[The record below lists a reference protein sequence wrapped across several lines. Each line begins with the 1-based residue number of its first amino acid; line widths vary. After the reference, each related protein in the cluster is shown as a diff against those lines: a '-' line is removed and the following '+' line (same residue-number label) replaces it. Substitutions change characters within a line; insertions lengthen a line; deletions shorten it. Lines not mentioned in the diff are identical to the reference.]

1 MYKIDRDQNEIQPLT
16 VKTFAEL
23 QFKERQ
29 HLQEWIAKY
38 PNCLGEELL
47 ILQKEFAG
55 FSDTN
60 ERLDLLALDKTGHLV
75 IIENKLDDTGKDVVW
90 QALKYASYCSTLTK
104 ENVRSIYQD
113 YLSKSEQ
120 NTVAEDRLVEFLGC
134 ADFEEVTINSGF
146 TQRIIL
152 VAANF
157 RKEVTST
164 VIWLMNFNIRAQCC
178 KVTPYAMQDQLFLNV
193 EQIIPVKDAEE
204 YIIGLANKAQDEL
217 VSNKEEQQVKKLRRE
232 FWKELIAASA
242 QKQNLFASISP
253 NAIHYIAAGS
263 GVGGVRYTFSIS
275 RNYGRAEI
283 YIDRGDKSEN
293 KKFFDKLYESK
304 SQLEQLFGEELSWER
319 LDERQASRIKCEMG
333 CDTTDKENWPAL
345 IQFLVDA
352 MYRLEKASRDLIQT
366 TGQKLGSG
374 TSDTDFQS

>member
-1 MYKIDRDQNEIQPLT
+1 MYKIDKDKNEIQPLK
-16 VKTFAEL
+16 VKTFTEL

-60 ERLDLLALDKTGHLV
+60 ERLDLLALDKSGRLV
-75 IIENKLDDTGKDVVW
+75 VIENKLDDTGKDVVW
-90 QALKYASYCSTLTK
+90 QALKYASYCSALTK

-113 YLSKSEQ
+113 YLSKTEQ
-120 NTVAEDRLVEFLGC
+120 NAVAEDNIIEFLGC
-134 ADFEEVTINSGF
+134 ADFEEVSLNAGF

-164 VIWLMNFNIRAQCC
+164 IIWLMNFNIRAQCF
-178 KVTPYAMQDQLFLNV
+178 KVTPCAMQDQLFLNM
-193 EQIIPVKDAEE
+193 EQIIPVKDAED
-204 YIIGLANKAQDEL
+204 YIIGLASKAQEEL
-217 VSNKEEQQVKKLRRE
+217 VSNKEEQQTKKLRRE
-232 FWKELIAASA
+232 FWKELISASA
-242 QKQNLFASISP
+242 VKHDLFSSISP

-263 GVGGVRYTFSIS
+263 GVGGVRFTFSIS

-283 YIDRGDKSEN
+283 YIDRGSKADN
-293 KKFFDKLYESK
+293 KKFFDKLHDSRP
-304 SQLEQLFGEELSWER
+304 QIEQLFGGELTWER
-319 LDERQASRIKCEMG
+319 LDDRQASRIKSEMG
-333 CDTTDKENWPAL
+333 CDTTDKANWPEL
-345 IQFLVDA
+345 ITFLTDA
-352 MYRLEKASRDLIQT
+352 MYRLEKATRPLIVS
-366 TGQKLGSG
+366 TGQSLGAQSSS
-374 TSDTDFQS
+374 SD